1 MLIIF
6 NFLKIDKD
14 IVNNRYQNLDDQLI
28 RKCVQNFL
36 KFLDSGLTI
45 IDPSCSKKT
54 IFLYIY
60 IYMNIILTNKYNKN
74 LQSPDALNIKETPGY
89 IQKEN
94 LKNNK

>member
-6 NFLKIDKD
+6 NFLKIVKD

-54 IFLYIY
+54 MYFFL
-60 IYMNIILTNKYNKN
+60 IYMNIILTNKYNKK
-74 LQSPDALNIKETPGY
+74 LQSPGALNIKETPGY
-89 IQKEN
+89 KQKEN